1 VVTKYVALLRGINV
15 GGHRR
20 ISMADLRSWLT
31 GLGFED
37 VATLLQSGNAV
48 FGAPER
54 PTVEIE
60 AAIEAAI
67 LAEAGFAVTV
77 LVRTAD
83 EMRAVFEGNPL
94 EVRDSAKSAVAFL
107 VTEPDPAELA
117 TLDPATYAPDELVAV
132 GRELYMYFP
141 NGLGKTRLTPILGR
155 RLSVES
161 TVRNWNT
168 VTKLVA
174 MTS

>member
-1 VVTKYVALLRGINV
+1 MVTKYVALLRGINV

-20 ISMADLRSWLT
+20 IPMADLRRWLE
-31 GLGFED
+31 GIGFED

-48 FGAPER
+48 FAGPER

-77 LVRTAD
+77 MVRTAD
-83 EMRAVFEGNPL
+83 ELRAVFAGNPL
-94 EVRDSAKSAVAFL
+94 EVRDASKSAVAFL
-107 VTEPDPAELA
+107 VTDPDPAELA
-117 TLDPATYAPDELVAV
+117 ALDPAVYAPDELVAA

-155 RLSVES
+155 RLTVES